1 MLVSKNHL
9 LRRIATHS
17 HQHVIKHES
26 FKVVVHRKLQIDDQV
41 NTLEVGPDL
50 VRVLI
55 KEATLFVPKIDQDIF
70 QIVSLDIART
80 FVVILGPDLDKLID
94 VQLTYGELM
103 LFGPAD
109 KGVDHDGYE
118 KVEED
123 LADDHLE

>member
-94 VQLTYGELM
+94 VQLTYR
-103 LFGPAD
+103 
-109 KGVDHDGYE
+109 
-118 KVEED
+118 
-123 LADDHLE
+123 